1 MVRLRTWT
9 AGGILVL
16 VFAAMLGCGSEPP
29 AEAQDDA
36 PTPIPAVVPTPA
48 PPPTP
53 MVVYVEVTAVP
64 LPTPAPQIIYVEV
77 TPVPTPTLAVTPTP
91 VPTPTS
97 TPEPT
102 QVPTPTPAPTPTP
115 SPTPRFRTAER
126 PQDAGHIG
134 FRFESGPTLSGHTL
148 SFKAVVQGEEQL
160 PPTQLQVWQALRDG
174 DLDRECSTL
183 RPVAFVGEGQGG
195 GVTPYQWSFCSSSSS
210 KPQVYVDDVPWLT
223 AAAWNV
229 LRRSSNPFVYEWT
242 VTVDLDD
249 QRARELMYDRAAGF
263 VLVGFAG
270 ETLLTRRWVK

>member
-1 MVRLRTWT
+1 MVRTWT
-9 AGGILVL
+9 AGAVLFL

-29 AEAQDDA
+29 AEAQEDA
-36 PTPIPAVVPTPA
+36 PTPVPTVVPTPA
-48 PPPTP
+48 PTPTP

-64 LPTPAPQIIYVEV
+64 PPTPTPKVVYIEV

-91 VPTPTS
+91 VPTS
-97 TPEPT
+97 IA
-102 QVPTPTPAPTPTP
+102 TPTPDPTPTP
-115 SPTPRFRTAER
+115 SPTPRFRTVDR
-126 PQDAGHIG
+126 PQDAGHSG
-134 FRFESGPTLSGHTL
+134 FRFDSGPTLNGHTL
-148 SFKAVVQGEEQL
+148 SFKAVVQGDEKL